1 MGLNCPAGDDF
12 RGLPGPAPGATLLS
26 PLLPVL
32 FMSPFVAV
40 ARPLAR
46 LCSLSLLVLLA
57 LAALPSHDLH
67 AQSRKIRDLD
77 AVKMR
82 MAAAEGRYRDALV
95 KVGNSDPAGTLE
107 SNAALEDME
116 DAIAACLKLKGC
128 PISDLLATYKRLLKT
143 DVDGRAI
150 GDSAVGED
158 VQGLIDT
165 EIATAD
171 VPASAEAAALLSD
184 DGQRFVNMVRM
195 NPAVQAGIR
204 RWLTDMRVSLIQT
217 HENYQYM
224 RDQMSPAFQ
233 RSGLPEALLFG
244 IMAKESTGRV
254 HVGSR
259 AGAVGPLQFMPATG
273 RRFGLGP
280 DGTGFDTRYDPRM
293 SAGAAA
299 AYLNERNAEFGNN
312 IEFWL
317 AAYNGGEGRAL
328 RVYRATG
335 GRSFWDASVY
345 EQFPAETKD
354 YVPMVIAAAW
364 LYLHPKEYGLSF
376 PKIDAKPS
384 TFRLARPASIYEL
397 TICLG
402 NGGTRDGF
410 MRALRNLNP
419 RYEADD
425 WIPSGTTMNGTAK
438 IVGLYNRHCLQ
449 GQRAELARQV
459 VTSDPTSAIVR
470 VGAIETVVGTATG
483 EDGTAVPAGNVAPPA
498 AVKPQDK
505 PKPKPMRQHT
515 VARGDTLM
523 SISRKYDC
531 RIGELAKANG
541 LKAPRYTVKPGQ
553 RIRLEGC
560 GG

>member
-1 MGLNCPAGDDF
+1 
-12 RGLPGPAPGATLLS
+12 
-26 PLLPVL
+26 
-32 FMSPFVAV
+32 MSPFVAV

-46 LCSLSLLVLLA
+46 LCSLSLVVLLA
-57 LAALPSHDLH
+57 LAALPSHDLQ
-67 AQSRKIRDLD
+67 AQSRKARDLE

-95 KVGNSDPAGTLE
+95 KVDNSDPAGTRE

-128 PISDLLATYKRLLKT
+128 PIADLLATYKRLLKT
-143 DVDGRAI
+143 DVDGRAA

-171 VPASAEAAALLSD
+171 VPASAEAAALLSA

-224 RDQMSPAFQ
+224 RNQMSPAFQ

-384 TFRLARPASIYEL
+384 TFRLARAASIYEL

-425 WIPSGTTMNGTAK
+425 WIPSGTTMVGTAR
-438 IVGLYNRHCLQ
+438 IVSLYNRHCLQ
-449 GQRAELARQV
+449 GQRAELARQL
-459 VTSDPTSAIVR
+459 VTSDPKSAIVR

-483 EDGTAVPAGNVAPPA
+483 EDGTAVPAGSVSPPA
-498 AVKPQDK
+498 AENPSNK
-505 PKPKPMRQHT
+505 PKPKPARQHK
-515 VARGDTLM
+515 VVRGDTLM

-553 RIRLEGC
+553 QIRLEGC